1 MNYFVEGLQ
10 GSGKSTMVRKL
21 SELNPDYT
29 AVREGEY
36 SPVELSWCAYVSGNQ
51 YKGILDRYPDLR
63 SDIEKKTYS
72 EGDRKIICYT
82 KIITDN
88 RAFYQDLEQ
97 YEIYNNRVPFD
108 DFRSTVLERYRKW
121 ISDNMIFECSLF
133 QNTVEDMILFRQ
145 ASDEEIIDFYRLV
158 REALEGKE
166 YRIIYLK
173 ANDIKANLDIIRR
186 ERSDESG
193 NELWYPMMLGFF
205 NDCPYSKVRGLH
217 GDDDLIDHFRHR
229 QDLELRICEEIFP
242 DKSIIF
248 KSKDYTDESID
259 RVLGE
264 LARCGNQFVAD
275 VKSYLK

>member
-88 RAFYQDLEQ
+88 RAFYQNLEQ

-145 ASDEEIIDFYRLV
+145 ASDEEIIEFYRLV
-158 REALEGKE
+158 RETLEGKE

-193 NELWYPMMLGFF
+193 NELWYPMMLGYFI
-205 NDCPYSKVRGLH
+205 DCPYSKARSLQ
-217 GDDDLIDHFRHR
+217 GDDDLINHFRHR

-242 DKSIIF
+242 ERSIIF
-248 KSKDYTDESID
+248 KSKNYTDHLLNETLSFGGEINEISLD
-259 RVLGE
+259 R
-264 LARCGNQFVAD
+264 
-275 VKSYLK
+275 